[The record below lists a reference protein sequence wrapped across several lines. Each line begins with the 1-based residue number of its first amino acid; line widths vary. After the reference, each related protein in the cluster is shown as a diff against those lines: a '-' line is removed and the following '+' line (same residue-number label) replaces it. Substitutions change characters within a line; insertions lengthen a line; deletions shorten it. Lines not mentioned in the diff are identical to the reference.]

1 MLNNE
6 PTKLDILEAHE
17 RIKNQIHRTPILTSS
32 SLNEIFG
39 CKIFFK
45 CENFQK
51 VGAFKFRGAS
61 NAVLSLS
68 NDELKKGV
76 ATHSSGNHAAALALA
91 AKTKNIPSYIIM
103 PHTAPLIKKKAVES
117 YGAKIIYCEPLLQSR
132 LDALNKVV
140 NETCAVVIP
149 PFDDYA
155 VIAGQATCA
164 KEIYEELSN
173 LDFIVAPVGGGGLLS
188 GTCLSTKYF
197 SPSTKIIGA
206 EPKGAD
212 DAFRSIRDNVIYPST
227 NPQTICDGLLTNLS
241 ERTFNIIKNNV
252 DEIITVEED
261 SIIES
266 MKMIWERMKII
277 IEPSSAVVLASV
289 LENKKKFESKT
300 IALIISGGNV
310 DLGNLPWKE

>member
-1 MLNNE
+1 MLKNE
-6 PTKLDILEAHE
+6 PTKLDIWEAHE
-17 RIKNQIHRTPILTSS
+17 RIKNQIHLTPILTSS

-39 CKIFFK
+39 CNLFFK

-61 NAVLSLS
+61 NAILSLS

-91 AKTKNIPSYIIM
+91 AKMKDVPSYIIM
-103 PHTAPLIKKKAVES
+103 PHTAPVIKKKAVEG
-117 YGAKIIYCEPLLQSR
+117 YGAKIFFCEPLLQSR
-132 LDALNKVV
+132 LEALNKVV
-140 NETCAVVIP
+140 NETGAIVIP

-164 KEIYEELSN
+164 KEVYEELPN
-173 LDFIVAPVGGGGLLS
+173 LDFIIAPVGGGGLLS

-197 SPSTKIIGA
+197 SPSTKVIGA

-212 DAFRSIRDNVIYPST
+212 DTFRSIRDNVIYPST

-241 ERTFNIIKNNV
+241 ERTFNIIKSNV
-252 DEIITVEED
+252 DEIITVDEN
-261 SIIES
+261 SIIEA
-266 MKMIWERMKII
+266 MKMVWERMKII
-277 IEPSSAVVLASV
+277 IEPSSAVVLATIY
-289 LENKKKFESKT
+289 ENKNKFRDKT
-300 IALIISGGNV
+300 LALIISGGNV
-310 DLGNLPWKE
+310 DLNNLP